1 MECRS
6 LWHDNVGY
14 TFDQDS
20 MASPVFFNTGPV
32 TGNWSAIGTSTQPPT
47 TVDLFSAWIQH
58 RNASTPISYTVFPGL
73 DWATFQS
80 KSASAAPT
88 LRTLRNDGVVSAVTD
103 DAHGTTMA
111 VFWGAAGGSFQ
122 LSPSN
127 TTLAVSANAAVIYN
141 AGTATVTISDP
152 SQTVTTL
159 NVTISTPK
167 QNRTLTFA
175 LPAGPGG
182 NAGQSVTLS
191 L

>member
-1 MECRS
+1 MARRS

-14 TFDQDS
+14 TFDQAS
-20 MASPVFFNTGPV
+20 MASPVFFKTGSV
-32 TGNWSAIGTSTQPPT
+32 TGNWSTIGTSTQPPT

-58 RNASTPISYTVFPGL
+58 HNASTSISYTVFPGL

-80 KSASAAPT
+80 ESVSVART
-88 LRTLRNDGVVSAVTD
+88 LRTLRNDNLVSAVTD
-103 DAHGTTMA
+103 DAHNTTMA
-111 VFWGAAGGSFQ
+111 VFWGASGGSIQ

-127 TTLAVSANAAVIYN
+127 TTLAVNANAAVIYN
-141 AGTATVTISDP
+141 AGTGSVTVADP
-152 SQTVTTL
+152 SQMVKTL
-159 NVTISTPK
+159 NVTLSTLK
-167 QNRTLTFA
+167 QNRTLMFA